1 MKTVIKLTEIL
12 VENKAIE
19 NRTVLIG
26 VENII
31 KIARRNVD
39 WIGIGKFDCTKIESR
54 GAMVTTTYVNESVE
68 EIYKLINS

>member
-1 MKTVIKLTEIL
+1 MKTVIKVTEIL
-12 VENKAIE
+12 VENKSIA

-31 KIARRNVD
+31 KIARTKVD
-39 WIGIGKFDCTKIESR
+39 WFGIGKFECTKIESR
-54 GAMVTTTYVNESVE
+54 GAMITTTYVNESVE

>member
-1 MKTVIKLTEIL
+1 MKTVIKVTEIL
-12 VENKAIE
+12 VENKSIA

-26 VENII
+26 VESII
-31 KIARRNVD
+31 KIARKNVGWVD
-39 WIGIGKFDCTKIESR
+39 IGKIDCTEIESR

>member
-1 MKTVIKLTEIL
+1 MKTVIKVTEIL
-12 VENKAIE
+12 VENNSIV

-31 KIARRNVD
+31 KIAHKNVN
-39 WIGIGKFDCTKIESR
+39 WYGIGIFDCTKIESR

-68 EIYKLINS
+68 EIYKLING